1 MWYNSSMKKSNALR
15 LAGVSVRTV
24 ASMSVL
30 AAAFSLFATVPER
43 QDPRV
48 RTFVSPV
55 RVVWTSGDTVYGNR
69 SVVKNADSLLL
80 PRHGQIPE
88 ERWRGVCGC
97 AMENN
102 GENASVLLDFGRELH
117 GGLQIGSMCPRG
129 MKMRVRFGESVGEV
143 MADVGTKS
151 ASNDHAIRDGV
162 HDIPFMGVVEIG
174 NTGFRF
180 VRLDLVTAGK
190 VNLECVRAISL
201 MRQMPRLGEF
211 KCSDERLNSVWDTAV
226 RTVHLCCQDFL
237 WDGIKRD
244 RLVWLGD
251 MHPVWLGDM
260 HPEARAILSVF
271 GATEVLSDSID
282 YAIATTP
289 ADGWMNNMPNYT
301 LWFLRV
307 VREWHRYT
315 GDAEWVRAR
324 GEYLKATVAHVLEN
338 VRGESAAYGDGPGSN
353 VFLDWPTQHNK
364 PAVHAGTRGL
374 LALALD
380 DAAELM
386 DVAGDAV
393 LAAKCRDEAAK
404 VRAERP
410 DPAGAKS
417 AAALLALGGLLDAKE
432 MFRDVIGKNGNEGV
446 STFYG
451 YYMLEAMSAA
461 GENQRAMDTVR
472 DYWGGMLDMGATS
485 FWEDFSLSW
494 TNNATRLDEMP
505 VQGKKDIHGDFGEFC
520 YPGYRHSFCHG
531 WSAGPAAWCIAHIL
545 GLEALDAGGKTVRV
559 RPFLGDL
566 DWAEG
571 ALPTA
576 QGVVRVR
583 HEKRPDG
590 SIDTKIDAPPGVTIV
605 R

>member
-1 MWYNSSMKKSNALR
+1 MKKSNALFS
-15 LAGVSVRTV
+15 AAISVRV
-24 ASMSVL
+24 IVFLGVL
-30 AAAFSLFATVPER
+30 STAFGLFATVPEK
-43 QDPRV
+43 QDPRI
-48 RTFVSPV
+48 RKFVTPT

-69 SVVKNADSLLL
+69 SIVKNAEWLLA
-80 PRHGQIPE
+80 PRYGQIPE

-102 GENASVLLDFGRELH
+102 GENASVILDFGRELH

-143 MADVGTKS
+143 MADIGTKS

-226 RTVHLCCQDFL
+226 RTVHLCCQEFL

-251 MHPVWLGDM
+251 MHP
-260 HPEARAILSVF
+260 EARAILAVF
-271 GATEVLSDSID
+271 GPAEVLSDSID
-282 YAIATTP
+282 YAIATTS

-324 GEYLKATVAHVLEN
+324 GEYLKATVAHVLAN
-338 VRGESAAYGDGPGSN
+338 VRGETAAYGNGSGSN

-374 LALALD
+374 LALTLD

-386 DVAGDAV
+386 DVAGDSA

-404 VRAERP
+404 VRTERP

-417 AAALLALGGLLDAKE
+417 AAALLALSGLSDAKE
-432 MFRDVIGKNGNEGV
+432 MFRDVIGKNGNDGV

-461 GENQRAMDTVR
+461 GENQRAIDTVR

-583 HEKRPDG
+583 HTKRPDG
-590 SIDTKIDAPPGVTIV
+590 SIDTKIDAPQGVTIV

>member
-1 MWYNSSMKKSNALR
+1 MCGAILVAAVAAFQAVAGIDCADPRLRAYVCPTKVVWQTPKKTGYGERFTVTDADTLLEKRRGQVPEGAWGKKSTGCRMVNS
-15 LAGVSVRTV
+15 GE
-24 ASMSVL
+24 
-30 AAAFSLFATVPER
+30 VP
-43 QDPRV
+43 
-48 RTFVSPV
+48 
-55 RVVWTSGDTVYGNR
+55 G
-69 SVVKNADSLLL
+69 
-80 PRHGQIPE
+80 I
-88 ERWRGVCGC
+88 
-97 AMENN
+97 
-102 GENASVLLDFGRELH
+102 LLDFGRELH
-117 GGLQIGSMCPRG
+117 GGVQLGVASG
-129 MKMRVRFGESVGEV
+129 VSGMRVRLRFGESVAEAMSEIGEKC
-143 MADVGTKS
+143 AT
-151 ASNDHAIRDGV
+151 NDHAIRDDV
-162 HDIPFMGVVEIG
+162 IAVPSMGTREVG

-180 VRLDLVTAGK
+180 LRIDLVTTGSIT
-190 VNLECVRAISL
+190 LEFVRAVEL
-201 MRQMPRLGEF
+201 MRPMARIGSF
-211 KCSDERLNSVWDTAV
+211 RSSDERLNRIFDTAV

-251 MHPVWLGDM
+251 MHP
-260 HPEARAILSVF
+260 EARAILAVF
-271 GATEVLSDSID
+271 GPAEVLSDSID

-289 ADGWMNNMPNYT
+289 ADGWMNTMPNYT

-307 VREWHRYT
+307 VREWYRHT
-315 GDAEWVRAR
+315 GDAAWVRTR
-324 GEYLKATVAHVLEN
+324 GEYLKATVVHVLAN
-338 VRGESAAYGDGPGSN
+338 VRGEAAAYGDGPGAK
-353 VFLDWPTQHNK
+353 VFLDWPTKHNK

-386 DVAGDAV
+386 DVAGDASLV
-393 LAAKCRDEAAK
+393 ARCRDEAAK

-417 AAALLALGGLLDAKE
+417 AAALLALGGLSDAKE

-461 GENQRAMDTVR
+461 GENQRALDTVR

-494 TNNATRLDEMP
+494 TNNASRLDEMP
-505 VQGKKDIHGDFGEFC
+505 IQGRKDIHGDFGEFC
-520 YPGYRHSFCHG
+520 YPGFRHSLCHG
-531 WSAGPAAWCIAHIL
+531 WSAGPAAWCIEHVL
-545 GLEALDAGGKTVRV
+545 GLEALDVGGKTVRV

-590 SIDTKIDAPPGVTIV
+590 SIDTKIEAPQGVSIV